1 MSQVSLD
8 DAKRHLNLPLEED
21 FDDVL
26 IGMYIAAAEEF
37 MAQRLN
43 RPLDPW
49 DVDDESIP
57 LPVAVK
63 QGILLLIG
71 DFYANR
77 ESVAA
82 GVTFGTNPTFAALI
96 NPYRAEMGI

>member
-1 MSQVSLD
+1 MSQVSLEE
-8 DAKRHLNLPLEED
+8 AKRHLNLPLDED

-26 IGMYIAAAEEF
+26 VEMYIAAAEEF
-37 MAQRLN
+37 VATRLN
-43 RPLDPW
+43 RPLQPW
-49 DVDDESIP
+49 DEVDESIP

-63 QGILLLIG
+63 QAILLMVG

-82 GVTFGTNPTFAALI
+82 GINFGTNPTFAALI
-96 NPYRAEMGI
+96 NPYRVEMGV